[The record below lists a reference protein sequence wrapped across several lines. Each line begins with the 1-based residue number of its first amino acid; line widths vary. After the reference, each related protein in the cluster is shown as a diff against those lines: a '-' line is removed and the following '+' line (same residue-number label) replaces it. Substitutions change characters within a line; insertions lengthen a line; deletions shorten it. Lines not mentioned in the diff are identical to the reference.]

1 MGGMPLQLS
10 SSQAISG
17 FIFASLL
24 LPCAC
29 TNDSFTSPDT
39 STVERAEWD
48 FGAVDFASTGGGAG
62 GVGGDEPTGDIVML
76 DDFEA
81 AVDDFTQFVGA
92 CGTFRA
98 GSFSFGRFR
107 SSPYR
112 THLLNCISQSAVCAT
127 QREYLCA
134 DYPEEW
140 QECFRKFET
149 FSCDDGELIVG
160 AYQCDTILDCK
171 DGEDERNCQD
181 LWYQCADG
189 SPVLQS
195 DRCDKQ
201 VDCPDASDEHDCE
214 FDFFLC
220 DNDKGIPSWN
230 VCDGVKDCADGSDE
244 DDGCAKVTCN

>member
-1 MGGMPLQLS
+1 MTLRLIATRTAS
-10 SSQAISG
+10 WG
-17 FIFASLL
+17 FLISLL

-29 TNDSFTSPDT
+29 TDDSGVP
-39 STVERAEWD
+39 STDNSAVERADWE
-48 FGAVDFASTGGGAG
+48 FGAVDFRGLGGGGAG
-62 GVGGDEPTGDIVML
+62 GDGSTVDIVML
-76 DDFEA
+76 ADFEA

-112 THLLNCISQSAVCAT
+112 THLLNCISESAVCAT
-127 QREYLCA
+127 QRQYLCA

-140 QECFRKFET
+140 LECFKEFET
-149 FSCDDGELIVG
+149 FSCDNGELIVG
-160 AYQCDTILDCK
+160 AYQCDTIIDCD

-181 LWYQCADG
+181 LWYQCEDG

-195 DRCDKQ
+195 DKCDKQ
-201 VDCPDASDEHDCE
+201 VDCPDASDERDCE

-220 DNDKGIPSWN
+220 DNNKGIPSWN
-230 VCDGVKDCADGSDE
+230 VCDGVKNCADGSDE
-244 DDGCAKVTCN
+244 GDGCAQVTCK